1 MEQVYI
7 PLPKDSFQLI
17 SSVGV
22 GPNHI
27 LTERRERKARRADTM
42 GEQIVRPDWSFEE
55 RFVLAVAG
63 RGDRLPDWAA

>member
-17 SSVGV
+17 TSVGV
-22 GPNHI
+22 GQNHI

-55 RFVLAVAG
+55 PFVLAVAG